1 MGDDELSQI
10 CINPLFVWQGSRMLS
25 AICQAWNCSK
35 SQPTRAKF
43 RFKLVRRQLY
53 SVHLCAWLL
62 CHGWCPPGP
71 ESRLWTLRGNQIRKV
86 WLYEPVCINWFH
98 QTTRKSHWFGVQKK
112 EPSGDEVSA
121 QRCKTCLELASLVL
135 ADQDFHLRNQVISM
149 SLVLKIF
156 KAEEKGWRATAAK
169 CNDKRIELYDY
180 IHQHPQLN

>member
-1 MGDDELSQI
+1 MPICAHFSSILHVLFFESTSWKQWLKFEISVTLFVKEIRVLIMGDDELSQI

-62 CHGWCPPGP
+62 CHGRCPPGP
-71 ESRLWTLRGNQIRKV
+71 ESRLWTLRGYQIRKV

-98 QTTRKSHWFGVQKK
+98 QTTRKVI
-112 EPSGDEVSA
+112 D
-121 QRCKTCLELASLVL
+121 LECRK
-135 ADQDFHLRNQVISM
+135 RNQVVM
-149 SLVLKIF
+149 RYLH
-156 KAEEKGWRATAAK
+156 KGAK
-169 CNDKRIELYDY
+169 HVWN
-180 IHQHPQLN
+180 

>member
-53 SVHLCAWLL
+53 SVHFCAWLL

-86 WLYEPVCINWFH
+86 WLSAIWACLYKLVPSDH
-98 QTTRKSHWFGVQKK
+98 KKKSLIW
-112 EPSGDEVSA
+112 SA
-121 QRCKTCLELASLVL
+121 
-135 ADQDFHLRNQVISM
+135 
-149 SLVLKIF
+149 
-156 KAEEKGWRATAAK
+156 EKGTKWWWGICTKVQNMFGISIPSSGRSRFPSSKPGDFNVA
-169 CNDKRIELYDY
+169 CFENLQSRGKRLTSNCSKV
-180 IHQHPQLN
+180 QW

>member
-62 CHGWCPPGP
+62 CHGRCPPGP
-71 ESRLWTLRGNQIRKV
+71 ESRLWTLRGYQIRKV

-112 EPSGDEVSA
+112 EPSRDEVSA
-121 QRCKTCLELASLVL
+121 QRRKTCLKEFGISIPGFGRSRFSCSKPG
-135 ADQDFHLRNQVISM
+135 DFNVAWFEIS
-149 SLVLKIF
+149 
-156 KAEEKGWRATAAK
+156 EKR
-169 CNDKRIELYDY
+169 R
-180 IHQHPQLN
+180 